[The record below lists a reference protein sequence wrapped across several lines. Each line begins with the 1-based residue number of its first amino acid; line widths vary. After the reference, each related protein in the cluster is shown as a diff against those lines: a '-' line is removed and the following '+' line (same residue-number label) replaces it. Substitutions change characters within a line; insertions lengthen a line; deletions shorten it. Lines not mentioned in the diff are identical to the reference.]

1 MAQNLNPRW
10 IDCPAGHVLDAD
22 ETGGMT
28 TKPRYQTLVDGASI
42 AWNAALGAVAEVT
55 ITEARA
61 LANPTNLKAGEQYV
75 LIVRG
80 AYALTWGD
88 AYEWGTE
95 PTLAAENVFVFQCD
109 GTKLYPIESGPSAH
123 ALDAHTTVTL
133 AELNAIIS
141 DADLGPA
148 YTLPT
153 ASADTLGGV
162 KVGANLSITDGVLS
176 ATGGLTEDQVRNLII
191 VWA

>member
-10 IDCPAGHVLDAD
+10 IDCPSGHVLDAD
-22 ETGGMT
+22 EAGGMT

-42 AWNAALGAVAEVT
+42 AWDAALGAVAEVT
-55 ITEARA
+55 ITEAREM
-61 LANPTNLKAGEQYV
+61 ANPTNLKAGEQYV

-80 AYALTWGD
+80 AYGLTWGD

-109 GTKLYPIESGPSAH
+109 GTKLYPLESSGGGS
-123 ALDAHTTVTL
+123 
-133 AELNAIIS
+133 
-141 DADLGPA
+141 

-153 ASADTLGGV
+153 ASAETLGGV
-162 KVGANLSITDGVLS
+162 KVGANLSIADGVLS